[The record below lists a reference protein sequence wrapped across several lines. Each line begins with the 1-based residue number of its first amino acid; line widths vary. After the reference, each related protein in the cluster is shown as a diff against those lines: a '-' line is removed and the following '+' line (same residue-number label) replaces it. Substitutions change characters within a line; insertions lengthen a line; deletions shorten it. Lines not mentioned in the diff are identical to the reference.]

1 MVINLKKVKTLLL
14 GRALTNDRLSHEKLS
29 RLWGLPIVA
38 SDAVSSVA
46 YAVEEILLAMVGM
59 LGLLAVRYV
68 GLVSLSIILLL
79 VILII
84 SYSQIITHYPRGGG
98 AYDVSKDN
106 FGRGTSLAA
115 AACLIVGYIL
125 TAAVSIASSTAAVVA
140 AFPAL
145 APYKVPISVACLL
158 VITLIN
164 LRGASES
171 SKIFGVPTYLF
182 IAAMAILIVAGLARF
197 FTGSLEPIDYSAQAD
212 LVPAGTLPS
221 LTLFLFLRAFASGC
235 AGLTGV
241 EAISNTVPNFRE
253 PPVRTAKHVLYLM
266 GGIVMFIFGGT
277 GFLASRLQVLP
288 VENTTVI
295 SQITGAVFGRG
306 AMFFILQFATA
317 LILLLAANTAY
328 SGLPVLLSILSHD
341 SYVPRQFSHRG
352 AKLSFSNG
360 IILISVVSAIL
371 LIVFRADTHVL
382 IPFYAVGVLVSFTIS
397 QAGMF
402 VKWLKM
408 KAKGWRYKS
417 LVNGFGA
424 LITFIASIVVLI
436 VKFTQGAWILAVV
449 IPLIMWFMVFTHRN
463 YHKYSRAICV
473 EGCDYRPK
481 ENDCPNRQP
490 CIVLIHHMNK
500 GTLKTLDYAMGIS
513 SNITALHIS
522 TTPAHTEQLKQ
533 QWEALKIAVSLTVIT
548 APHREFL
555 QPLSDYIT
563 EREANLQ
570 PGEILTAVLT
580 EYSGNRYYKMFHNHT
595 PFYIEQQLSRHD
607 SVVTVL
613 VPFII
618 HDEQAEV
625 VA

>member
-1 MVINLKKVKTLLL
+1 MKTFLL
-14 GRALTNDRLSHEKLS
+14 GRALTDDRLSHEKLS

-46 YAVEEILLAMVGM
+46 YAVEEILLAMVGL

-68 GLVSLSIILLL
+68 GVVSLSIILLL
-79 VILII
+79 IILII
-84 SYSQIITHYPRGGG
+84 SYSQTITHYPRGGG

-106 FGRGTSLAA
+106 FGRGVSLAA

-140 AFPAL
+140 AFPVL
-145 APYKVPISVACLL
+145 APYKVLISLACLL

-164 LRGASES
+164 LRGTSES

-182 IAAMAILIVAGLARF
+182 IAAMAILIVAGLVRF
-197 FTGSLEPIDYSAQAD
+197 LTGTLEPIDYSAQPGI
-212 LVPAGTLPS
+212 VSAGTVTS

-241 EAISNTVPNFRE
+241 EAVSNTVPNFRE
-253 PPVRTAKHVLYLM
+253 PSVKTAKHVLYLL

-277 GFLASRLQVLP
+277 GFLAGQLQVLP

-295 SQITGAVFGRG
+295 SQIADAVFGKG
-306 AMFFILQFATA
+306 IMFFLLQFTTA

-360 IILISVVSAIL
+360 IILISVVSAL
-371 LIVFRADTHVL
+371 LLVVFKSDTHAL

-402 VKWLKM
+402 VKWLKI
-408 KAKGWRYKS
+408 KAKGWQYKS

-424 LITFIASIVVLI
+424 LVTFVASIVVL
-436 VKFTQGAWILAVV
+436 VMRFTEGAWVLAII
-449 IPLIMWFMVFTHRN
+449 IPLIMWFMVFTHKN
-463 YHKYSRAICV
+463 YSRYSQSVTV
-473 EGCDYRPK
+473 EGFEYSPR
-481 ENDCPNRQP
+481 ENNCPIRQP
-490 CIVLIHHMNK
+490 CVVLIHHMDK
-500 GTLKTLDYAMGIS
+500 GTLKTLDYAMGLS

-533 QWEALKIAVSLTVIT
+533 QWESLKVAVPLTVIT
-548 APHREFL
+548 APHREVL
-555 QPLSDYIT
+555 EPLSDYIT
-563 EREANLQ
+563 EHEAALP
-570 PGEILTAVLT
+570 PGEILTVVLT
-580 EYSGNRYYKMFHNHT
+580 EYSGNRYYKLFHNHT

-618 HDEQAEV
+618 HDE
-625 VA
+625 

>member
-1 MVINLKKVKTLLL
+1 MKTFLL
-14 GRALTNDRLSHEKLS
+14 GRALTDDRLSHEKLS

-46 YAVEEILLAMVGM
+46 YAVEEILLAMVGL

-68 GLVSLSIILLL
+68 GVVSLSIILLL
-79 VILII
+79 IILII
-84 SYSQIITHYPRGGG
+84 SYSQTITHYPRGGG

-106 FGRGTSLAA
+106 FGRGVSLAA

-140 AFPAL
+140 AFPVL
-145 APYKVPISVACLL
+145 APYKVLISLACLL

-164 LRGASES
+164 LRGTSES

-182 IAAMAILIVAGLARF
+182 IAAMAILIVAGLVRF
-197 FTGSLEPIDYSAQAD
+197 LTGTLEPIDYSAQPGI
-212 LVPAGTLPS
+212 VSAGTVTS

-241 EAISNTVPNFRE
+241 EAVSNTVPNFRE
-253 PPVRTAKHVLYLM
+253 PSVKTAKHVLYLL

-277 GFLASRLQVLP
+277 GFLAGQLQVLP

-295 SQITGAVFGRG
+295 SQIADAVFGKG
-306 AMFFILQFATA
+306 IMFFLLQFTTA

-360 IILISVVSAIL
+360 IILISVVSAL
-371 LIVFRADTHVL
+371 LLVAFRADTHAL

-408 KAKGWRYKS
+408 KAKGWQYKS
-417 LVNGFGA
+417 LINGFGA
-424 LITFIASIVVLI
+424 LITFVASIVVL
-436 VKFTQGAWILAVV
+436 VMKFTEGAWILAVV
-449 IPLIMWFMVFTHRN
+449 IPLIMWFMLFTHKN
-463 YHKYSRAICV
+463 YHRYSRAISV
-473 EGCDYRPK
+473 AGYDYRPK
-481 ENDCPNRQP
+481 VSESANRQP
-490 CIVLIHHMNK
+490 CIVLIHNMSR
-500 GTLKTLDYAMGIS
+500 GTLKTLDYAMSIS

-522 TTPAHTEQLKQ
+522 TTGSHTALLQQ
-533 QWEALKIAVSLTVIT
+533 QWAALEITVPLTVIK
-548 APHREFL
+548 APHREVL
-555 QPLSDYIT
+555 GPLSDYIT
-563 EREANLQ
+563 EREDALP
-570 PGEILTAVLT
+570 PGEILTVVLT
-580 EYSGNRYYKMFHNHT
+580 EYSGNRYYKLFHNHT

-618 HDEQAEV
+618 HDE
-625 VA
+625 